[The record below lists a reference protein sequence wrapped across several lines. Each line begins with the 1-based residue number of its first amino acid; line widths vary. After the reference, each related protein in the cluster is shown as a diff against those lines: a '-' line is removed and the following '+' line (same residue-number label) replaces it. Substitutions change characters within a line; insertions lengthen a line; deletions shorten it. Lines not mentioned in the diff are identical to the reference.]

1 MPDQIDFFLSIYP
14 DLLKG
19 LLVSLRLSGGALFLG
34 LIIGLPLALIKTY
47 SQGVLKTLATL
58 YIEIVR
64 GTPMVVQLL
73 IIYFGLPE
81 IGIVLNRIPSAIL
94 ALAINSSAYQAEYFR
109 GSILSIDEGQT
120 LAARALG
127 MSQLGTIFYIILPQ
141 ALRIVIPPWSNEMV
155 YMVKYTSVA
164 FIIAVPELMAEG
176 QRIISWTF
184 RPLEVLFWVGL
195 IYVLVLS
202 ILAKIVDT
210 IEAKLHIPGFQMDR
224 ERGD

>member
-1 MPDQIDFFLSIYP
+1 MMDQMEFFLSIYP

-19 LLVSLRLSGGALFLG
+19 LVISLRLSAGALFLG
-34 LIIGLPLALIKTY
+34 FAIGLPLALAKTY
-47 SQGVLKTLATL
+47 GQRILKLLATI

-81 IGIVLNRIPSAIL
+81 IGIVLARIPSAIL

-109 GSILSIDEGQT
+109 GSILSISEGQT

-127 MSQLGTIFYIILPQ
+127 MSKLHTILYIILPQ

-195 IYVLVLS
+195 IYVIVLS
-202 ILAKIVDT
+202 ILSKIVDS
-210 IEAKLHIPGFQMDR
+210 IEAKVRIPGYQMDR
-224 ERGD
+224 EARP